1 MIVKSTLSAVNYVW
15 IPVTKLKMQG
25 HDDHEGDDDHDV
37 VGASCV
43 RCYHRDLAF
52 YQIPQAILLSGLIT

>member
-37 VGASCV
+37 VGALCTLCPDRFGVGS
-43 RCYHRDLAF
+43 
-52 YQIPQAILLSGLIT
+52 SGYGGIGNKV